1 MAALSSPGALV
12 QVPPG
17 FECGPESTFARL
29 ILETG
34 AQVCAVCASCGSLAG
49 IDADACTTRRAQA
62 CVQNLRAH
70 IKLLQDFSKE
80 AKRELGEYF
89 RQYDALVDKHF
100 PADGTAMQQ
109 EYRKALAVRDLYGNG
124 ARRKAV
130 FGKFDFEA
138 YREELLEFLSVMD
151 QHIGESYIVKVRL
164 YDVCSFAVRALTRP
178 ARCGQMFRERL
189 TDNPFRFS
197 SDNGS
202 GARAQ
207 ALADA

>member
-1 MAALSSPGALV
+1 MTNTPALDGGRSLLTGMSRLTSTACFGTWRARCVARMLACVDGRLEFTEALV

-49 IDADACTTRRAQA
+49 IDADACTIRRAQA

-89 RQYDALVDKHF
+89 RQYDELLDKHF

-164 YDVCSFAVRALTRP
+164 CDV
-178 ARCGQMFRERL
+178 
-189 TDNPFRFS
+189 
-197 SDNGS
+197 
-202 GARAQ
+202 
-207 ALADA
+207 